1 MFDGKSIH
9 YQQAIIQND
18 GFWPDIDAG
27 DFEKSRSI
35 PAVTSH
41 ETVLTAL
48 LCAVTEIN
56 TELAARREYWQEQGH
71 TGPFDIPGSTP
82 VLHLPEH
89 RHQTQYGTQ
98 QPEQNADARKHITA
112 TDTLT
117 NGCVA
122 RAESCNLCRNL
133 QRGRREALGHHQ
145 KTAEKRPDTLPAEAA
160 MAVRARGVAD
170 RVHPSPL
177 MIKEQWYDATA
188 A

>member
-56 TELAARREYWQEQGH
+56 TELAARREYWQKQGYAMAA
-71 TGPFDIPGSTP
+71 DIPGYSVLRPTP
-82 VLHLPEH
+82 RDADTQVSRTPNHIAALYTKAVYARAKADLLPES
-89 RHQTQYGTQ
+89 
-98 QPEQNADARKHITA
+98 AS
-112 TDTLT
+112 
-117 NGCVA
+117 V
-122 RAESCNLCRNL
+122 
-133 QRGRREALGHHQ
+133 GRREAQ
-145 KTAEKRPDTLPAEAA
+145 SSSEASESRRTLLAEAA
-160 MAVRARGVAD
+160 MAVRALLGKPRASIALID
-170 RVHPSPL
+170 
-177 MIKEQWYDATA
+177 
-188 A
+188 

>member
-56 TELAARREYWQEQGH
+56 TELAARREYWQEQG
-71 TGPFDIPGSTP
+71 
-82 VLHLPEH
+82 
-89 RHQTQYGTQ
+89 
-98 QPEQNADARKHITA
+98 
-112 TDTLT
+112 
-117 NGCVA
+117 
-122 RAESCNLCRNL
+122 
-133 QRGRREALGHHQ
+133 
-145 KTAEKRPDTLPAEAA
+145 
-160 MAVRARGVAD
+160 
-170 RVHPSPL
+170 
-177 MIKEQWYDATA
+177 
-188 A
+188 

>member
-56 TELAARREYWQEQGH
+56 TELAARREYWKEQGH
-71 TGPFDIPGSTP
+71 IRAVDIPGST
-82 VLHLPEH
+82 VL
-89 RHQTQYGTQ
+89 
-98 QPEQNADARKHITA
+98 QPEPRNTDAQPERMQNHITA
-112 TDTLT
+112 LYT
-117 NGCVA
+117 
-122 RAESCNLCRNL
+122 RLCMHAQRPIFAGIC
-133 QRGRREALGHHQ
+133 QRGA
-145 KTAEKRPDTLPAEAA
+145 
-160 MAVRARGVAD
+160 ARGAVINRSQREPPDVAG
-170 RVHPSPL
+170 
-177 MIKEQWYDATA
+177 
-188 A
+188 

>member
-56 TELAARREYWQEQGH
+56 TELAARREYWQEQGY
-71 TGPFDIPGSTP
+71 TRAADIPGYT
-82 VLHLPEH
+82 VL
-89 RHQTQYGTQ
+89 
-98 QPEQNADARKHITA
+98 QPEPRNTDAQPERMQNHITA
-112 TDTLT
+112 LYTKA
-117 NGCVA
+117 VYA
-122 RAESCNLCRNL
+122 RAKADLLPESASV
-133 QRGRREALGHHQ
+133 GRREAQ
-145 KTAEKRPDTLPAEAA
+145 PSSEASENRRTLLAEAA
-160 MAVRARGVAD
+160 MAVRALLGRPRASIALID
-170 RVHPSPL
+170 
-177 MIKEQWYDATA
+177 
-188 A
+188 

>member
-71 TGPFDIPGSTP
+71 ARAADIPGYT
-82 VLHLPEH
+82 VL
-89 RHQTQYGTQ
+89 
-98 QPEQNADARKHITA
+98 QPEPRNTDAQPERMQNHITA
-112 TDTLT
+112 LYTKA
-117 NGCVA
+117 VYA
-122 RAESCNLCRNL
+122 AQRPIFCRNL
-133 QRGRREALGHHQ
+133 PAWGGVRRSHHQ
-145 KTAEKRPDTLPAEAA
+145 KPARAAGHCWLKRLW
-160 MAVRARGVAD
+160 RCGRCWAD
-170 RVHPSPL
+170 RVHPSR
-177 MIKEQWYDATA
+177 
-188 A
+188 